1 MEVGFAGIS
10 GGWFAEVDLRK
21 EDREVNPPLERTH
34 GWVDLRKEDRDSMVQ
49 YLYPSGVTSCE
60 EQSASGFSLG
70 MWQSGFQQLKP
81 LNLAYLINSRNR

>member
-60 EQSASGFSLG
+60 EQKRQRFQLRDVAIGFSAIETAEFGL
-70 MWQSGFQQLKP
+70 
-81 LNLAYLINSRNR
+81 LN

>member
-10 GGWFAEVDLRK
+10 GGWFAE
-21 EDREVNPPLERTH
+21 
-34 GWVDLRKEDRDSMVQ
+34 VDLRKEDRDSMVQ

-70 MWQSGFQQLKP
+70 MWQSVFQQLKP